1 MAKILKAS
9 GWDCRPLQPLHGVP
23 GGLMWAVQAVT
34 TPPCNVLN
42 LQHGQVVITSQ
53 DIKPFNGAS
62 EHPVVGPQQ
71 TVQLCQVPDSATD
84 PWLTHDPWKKASL
97 ALPSPPPMAATAN
110 ALQEMEERLE
120 QSILARLPVQQAME
134 VDDQD
139 SRLSQ
144 LEQHFQQLTQRQ
156 SALETTVQDFN
167 TQHSAQV
174 QNLQQQMLVQ
184 MDMQSKQMQSMLTD
198 QMSRIETILAKK
210 PRTE

>member
-1 MAKILKAS
+1 
-9 GWDCRPLQPLHGVP
+9 
-23 GGLMWAVQAVT
+23 
-34 TPPCNVLN
+34 
-42 LQHGQVVITSQ
+42 
-53 DIKPFNGAS
+53 
-62 EHPVVGPQQ
+62 
-71 TVQLCQVPDSATD
+71 
-84 PWLTHDPWKKASL
+84 
-97 ALPSPPPMAATAN
+97 MAATAN

-120 QSILARLPVQQAME
+120 QSILARLPTQQAME

-139 SRLSQ
+139 GRMSQ
-144 LEQHFQQLTQRQ
+144 LEQQVQQLTQRQ

-198 QMSRIETILAKK
+198 QMTRIETILAKK

>member
-1 MAKILKAS
+1 
-9 GWDCRPLQPLHGVP
+9 
-23 GGLMWAVQAVT
+23 
-34 TPPCNVLN
+34 
-42 LQHGQVVITSQ
+42 
-53 DIKPFNGAS
+53 
-62 EHPVVGPQQ
+62 
-71 TVQLCQVPDSATD
+71 
-84 PWLTHDPWKKASL
+84 
-97 ALPSPPPMAATAN
+97 MAATAN